1 MMPEVSVASPWL
13 EVIESMSVSE
23 QVGFL
28 QTVLNQFDR
37 AAARLNLDPGLR
49 EVLRHCKREFI
60 VNFPVR
66 MDDGT
71 VRVFTGY
78 RVQHSLARGPAKGG
92 IRYHPD
98 VTLDEARALA
108 ILMTW
113 KCAVVRLPFGG
124 AKGAV
129 ACNPSTLSSG
139 EIERLTRRFTAE
151 LEPVIGPDSDI
162 PAPDMGTG
170 AREMAWMMDT
180 YSMHRGYSVP
190 AIVTGKPIEI
200 GGSEGRQEA
209 TGHGV
214 AFCVGEGAQRIG
226 LSWPKVRVA
235 IQGFGNVGSA
245 TARWLSRAG
254 CAIVGIS
261 DLSGGVYRRD
271 GLDLNSLTRYVQEHG
286 KIAGFP
292 GGAAI
297 DNSQLLT
304 CDCDVLVPAAMEGQ
318 IGEHNAARIQA
329 KLIVEGANG
338 PIDTNGDRVLS
349 ERGVTIMPD
358 VLANAGGV
366 TVSYFEWVQGR
377 EEFFW
382 SEAEVWERLDKI
394 MSRAFADVWD
404 TAQTHQTALRDAALL
419 LAVDR
424 VAEAVHLRGLYP

>member
-1 MMPEVSVASPWL
+1 MSVAERAS
-13 EVIESMSVSE
+13 
-23 QVGFL
+23 FL
-28 QTVLNQFDR
+28 DTVLAQFDR

-49 EVLRHCKREFI
+49 EVLRHCKREFT

-66 MDDGT
+66 MDDGE
-71 VRVFTGY
+71 VRVFTGH
-78 RVQHSLARGPAKGG
+78 RVQHSQARGPSKGG
-92 IRYHPD
+92 IRYHPS

-129 ACNPSTLSSG
+129 ACDPSSLSTA

-151 LEPVIGPDSDI
+151 LEPIIGPDSDI

-214 AFCVGEGAQRIG
+214 ALCVFEGARRLG
-226 LSWPKVRVA
+226 MPWPKVRVA
-235 IQGFGNVGSA
+235 VQGFGNVGSA
-245 TARWLSRAG
+245 TARRLTAMG
-254 CAIVGIS
+254 CSIVAVS
-261 DLSGGVYRRD
+261 DLSGGIYRRD
-271 GLDLNSLTRYVQEHG
+271 GLDLSTLTRYVQEHG
-286 KIAGFP
+286 RVAGFS
-292 GGAAI
+292 GGEGI
-297 DNSQLLT
+297 DNAGVLT
-304 CDCDVLVPAAMEGQ
+304 CDCDVLVPAAMERQ
-318 IGEHNAARIQA
+318 LSEHNAAKVRA
-329 KLIVEGANG
+329 RLIVEGANG
-338 PIDTNGDRVLS
+338 PTDAVADRIFAD
-349 ERGVTIMPD
+349 RGIVVVPD
-358 VLANAGGV
+358 ILANAGGV

-377 EEFFW
+377 ESFFW
-382 SEAEVWERLDKI
+382 SEEEVWQRLDAI
-394 MSRAFADVWD
+394 LTRSFADIWD
-404 TAQTHQTALRDAALL
+404 KAQTEQSSLREAALL

-424 VAEAVHLRGLYP
+424 VARAVQLRGLYP